1 MALGMV
7 FGNSALVEAIL
18 HMMDAP
24 GDKLRAYVA
33 FGKYAKKSIAY
44 RSTAKVLFNAMS
56 VLDQRP
62 TILTPSVMRIVDCTT
77 GSMLMMT
84 VPPVTAAVAIP
95 DGSGNSVVITD
106 DALLRSAVFHA
117 GRGAVCMA
125 VLVHDRISILQ
136 AGGASGWRLIMHFA
150 LAAAAPNGRIHA
162 AWADASGD
170 IHLMARVNSGSLM
183 VAFRISTREGVIPT
197 MVVRMRDN
205 ALVCACQRTS
215 VACVSTRN
223 TSDLLFVRLHDLAV
237 HKEGSLLASDDAT
250 HLGDSKPEHMSGLWC
265 ALQNAALITVPL
277 RKRRCAA
284 FADRATRCT
293 AVAHTPGTMTHHAY
307 IVERWIVENRPC
319 WLVCRMQLPPA
330 AAGNRSRRRTVL
342 TAFAGPCP
350 LWSVVMG
357 NDTFVLAEHNE
368 LLLVY
373 RPGFGVRRLRTE
385 SGIFWPGRGGV
396 SLAEYLPVSGC
407 NTLLLR
413 RTDNSGEAVIVD
425 IDRLF

>member
-7 FGNSALVEAIL
+7 FSNSALVEAIL
-18 HMMDAP
+18 HMMDTP

-33 FGKYAKKSIAY
+33 FGKYARKSVGY
-44 RSTAKVLFNAMS
+44 RSTAKMLFNVMPA
-56 VLDQRP
+56 LDQRP
-62 TILTPSVMRIVDCTT
+62 TILTASVVRIVDCIT
-77 GSMLMMT
+77 GRMLTMT

-95 DGSGNSVVITD
+95 DGSGNSVTITE
-106 DALLRSAVFHA
+106 DALLRSVVFHA
-117 GRGAVCMA
+117 GGGAVYMA

-136 AGGASGWRLIMHFA
+136 ARGASGWRLIMHFA

-183 VAFRISTREGVIPT
+183 VAFRINTREGVIPT

-205 ALVCACQRTS
+205 VLAYACQHTS
-215 VACVSTRN
+215 VVCVSARN
-223 TSDLLFVRLHDLAV
+223 TSDLLFARLHDSAV
-237 HKEGSLLASDDAT
+237 QKEGSLLVSEDAT
-250 HLGDSKPEHMSGLWC
+250 HLGDSRPEHMSGLWC
-265 ALQNAALITVPL
+265 ALQHAGLVAVPL

-284 FADRATRCT
+284 FADRAVRCT
-293 AVAHTPGTMTHHAY
+293 AVAHTPCTMTRHAY
-307 IVERWIVENRPC
+307 IVERWLVEGRPC
-319 WLVCRMQLPPA
+319 WLVCRMQLLPA
-330 AAGNRSRRRTVL
+330 VAGNRSRRRTVL

-350 LWSVVMG
+350 VWSVVVG
-357 NDTFVLAEHNE
+357 HDTFVLAEHNE

-385 SGIFWPGRGGV
+385 SGLFWPDRGGI

-413 RTDNSGEAVIVD
+413 RTDNSGEAVMVD